1 MNALPGLTGRLNIP
15 ARRISRMKW
24 ITNDPEFSR
33 IFLEDPLVG
42 EACINLEFYRSL
54 MVYEP
59 PIAPED
65 FDLCPLLLAHPADD
79 RWTPLAVSQPFF
91 DRLACEKEL
100 VMLEGCGHF
109 PYEEPGVSQ
118 LREAV
123 DQFLS
128 SVKDRCA
135 AKPLS
140 SDQRHPNSS
149 GVAVGNT

>member
-1 MNALPGLTGRLNIP
+1 MH
-15 ARRISRMKW
+15 W

-42 EACINLEFYRSL
+42 EARINLEFYRSL

-79 RWTPLAVSQPFF
+79 NWTPLAVSQPFF
-91 DRLACEKEL
+91 DRLGCEKQL
-100 VMLEGCGHF
+100 VMLEGCGHL

-128 SVKDRCA
+128 RVTRGCE
-135 AKPLS
+135 AKLRPREQS
-140 SDQRHPNSS
+140 HPNSS
-149 GVAVGNT
+149 SVVARNT